1 MVTKHMENN
10 LVKIKYLFTINQKL
24 HSINSKKQMILTTL
38 LTGSRPP
45 HYLQSAQLTMLAILM
60 LKSLMMTTP
69 RLFSQFQLFFSNPR
83 APIRQPQMP
92 KTVILSNSN
101 LTNCPR
107 FTLLMLPLNV
117 IIINITVATTTTS
130 ALTIPMNRTISL
142 AKPPGLPKRKDLLTE
157 RSDSSSTKKLR
168 K

>member
-1 MVTKHMENN
+1 MVIKHMVNN

-24 HSINSKKQMILTTL
+24 HSTNSKKQMILTTL

-45 HYLQSAQLTMLAILM
+45 HYPQSAQLTMLAILM
-60 LKSLMMTTP
+60 LKSLMMTMP

-92 KTVILSNSN
+92 SKTVILSNSN

-107 FTLLMLPLNV
+107 FTHLMLPLNV
-117 IIINITVATTTTS
+117 IIIIITITVATTTTA
-130 ALTIPMNRTISL
+130 ALTIPMN
-142 AKPPGLPKRKDLLTE
+142 
-157 RSDSSSTKKLR
+157 
-168 K
+168 